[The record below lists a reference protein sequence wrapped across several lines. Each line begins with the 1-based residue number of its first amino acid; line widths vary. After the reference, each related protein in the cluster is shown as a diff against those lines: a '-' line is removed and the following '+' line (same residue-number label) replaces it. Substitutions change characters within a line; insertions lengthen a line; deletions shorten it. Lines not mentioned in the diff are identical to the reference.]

1 MAAAIAAVAAV
12 AAAAVTEAEAA
23 ARVEE
28 AAGAA
33 VANETAAVAFAPP
46 SQARERSGPPL
57 RWATPPLAA
66 MGGRQKID
74 SSAGGAPVPPSGRR
88 RWRRWR
94 RQVATPVG
102 YPRYPSPG
110 DVGLG
115 GRRRHRC
122 HYRCS
127 CRGGAPAGAAAAAVD
142 PPAGRGGG
150 RGGGGG
156 SDGVLPR
163 LFSRPPSGLGRAA
176 TAAVLADAQWPPA
189 FPYDAADW
197 ARVDETPDTVFYSFP
212 RFVYH
217 LDDAAVRAQA
227 AYFARLTAPR
237 PDGRLPDVLDLCA
250 SWVSFLPPAYTAAAE
265 AAGAGAGERKREG
278 VAAERRRP
286 LVAGVG
292 LNEEELAAN
301 PQLSTYT
308 VLDLNAG
315 PSVPRLP
322 YPDGAFDVV
331 VCAVSIDYL
340 TRPLEVAAELAR
352 VLRPGGV
359 VAATFS
365 NRSFGTK
372 AVAAWSAGGDADHI
386 YLVGAVLHYA
396 GGGGVFDQLLS
407 VDLSPPGGGDPL
419 YAVEARRV

>member
-1 MAAAIAAVAAV
+1 MT
-12 AAAAVTEAEAA
+12 AAAAATVL
-23 ARVEE
+23 
-28 AAGAA
+28 
-33 VANETAAVAFAPP
+33 FAPP
-46 SQARERSGPPL
+46 PP
-57 RWATPPLAA
+57 TVGAA
-66 MGGRQKID
+66 
-74 SSAGGAPVPPSGRR
+74 
-88 RWRRWR
+88 
-94 RQVATPVG
+94 
-102 YPRYPSPG
+102 PG
-110 DVGLG
+110 
-115 GRRRHRC
+115 
-122 HYRCS
+122 
-127 CRGGAPAGAAAAAVD
+127 RGGAPTSATAASAVLGQ
-142 PPAGRGGG
+142 P
-150 RGGGGG
+150 GGGGG
-156 SDGVLPR
+156 AGGGLLPR
-163 LFSRPPSGLGRAA
+163 LFPRPPSGLGRAA
-176 TAAVLADAQWPPA
+176 TAAVLADVRWPPA
-189 FPYDAADW
+189 FPYDNADW
-197 ARVDETPDTVFYSFP
+197 ARVDETPDTTFYAFP

-250 SWVSFLPPAYTAAAE
+250 SWVSFLPPAYSTATETAAAAAAA
-265 AAGAGAGERKREG
+265 AAGKGEGLPAG
-278 VAAERRRP
+278 VHRRP

-301 PQLSTYT
+301 PQLSTYA

-315 PSVPRLP
+315 PTVPRLP

-359 VAATFS
+359 MAATFS
-365 NRSFGTK
+365 NRSFGSK

-396 GGGGVFDQLLS
+396 GGGGMFDHLRS